1 MNNLTIVLFVICL
14 LLGVSFF
21 WIWDNMQKTEQTKEG
36 LIALLNIKTTTIQG
50 LNNERYAIQEKIM
63 VDRQTFD
70 NLIEDKVKVWEK
82 SSGIKLGKISSLVE
96 ATYSTVRKGRAI
108 GKDTIMVF
116 SSDTSVHK
124 KDTVV
129 VFNFSDKWGTE
140 KIMVK
145 DKEAIRIDSTR
156 NKIAIIET
164 RDKWKLKN
172 LWQRRK
178 KKIALLIF
186 NPNSQIDTLN
196 NLEVLDK

>member
-1 MNNLTIVLFVICL
+1 MNNLTILLFVICL

-21 WIWDNMQKTEQTKEG
+21 WISDRMEKTEQTKDG

-96 ATYSTVRKGRAI
+96 ATYSTVRKERAI

>member
-1 MNNLTIVLFVICL
+1 
-14 LLGVSFF
+14 
-21 WIWDNMQKTEQTKEG
+21 MQKTEQTKEG
-36 LIALLNIKTTTIQG
+36 LIEIINNKSTSIEG
-50 LNNERYAIQEKIM
+50 LNNERYVIEDKIM
-63 VDRQTFD
+63 VDKQTFD
-70 NLIEDKVKVWEK
+70 NLIDDKVKGWEK
-82 SSGIKLGKISSLVE
+82 ASGIKLGKISSLVE
-96 ATYSTVRKGRAI
+96 ATYSTVKKGRAI
-108 GKDTIMVF
+108 GRDTIMVF

-186 NPNSQIDTLN
+186 NPNSQVDTLH
-196 NLEVLDK
+196 NLEILEK

>member
-1 MNNLTIVLFVICL
+1 MNNLTILLFVICL

-21 WIWDNMQKTEQTKEG
+21 WIWDRMEKTEQTKDG

-82 SSGIKLGKISSLVE
+82 LSGIKLGKISSLVE

>member
-1 MNNLTIVLFVICL
+1 MNNLTILLFVICL

-21 WIWDNMQKTEQTKEG
+21 WIWDRMEKTEQTKDA

-50 LNNERYAIQEKIM
+50 LNNERYSIQEKIM

-70 NLIEDKVKVWEK
+70 NLIEDKVKIWEK

-108 GKDTIMVF
+108 GRDTIMVF

>member
-1 MNNLTIVLFVICL
+1 MNNLTILLFVICL

-21 WIWDNMQKTEQTKEG
+21 WIWDRMEKTEQTKDG

>member
-1 MNNLTIVLFVICL
+1 ME
-14 LLGVSFF
+14 
-21 WIWDNMQKTEQTKEG
+21 KTEQTKDA

-50 LNNERYAIQEKIM
+50 LNNERYSIQEKIM

-70 NLIEDKVKVWEK
+70 NLIEDKVKIWEK

-108 GKDTIMVF
+108 GRDTIMVF